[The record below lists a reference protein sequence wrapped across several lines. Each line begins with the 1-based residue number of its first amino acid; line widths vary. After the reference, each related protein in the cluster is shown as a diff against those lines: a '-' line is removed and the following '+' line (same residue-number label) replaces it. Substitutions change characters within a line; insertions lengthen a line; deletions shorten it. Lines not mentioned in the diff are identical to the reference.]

1 MDLALHI
8 GAHRTGT
15 TSLQQGLR
23 KAAEALAPA
32 GVTVWGPDQM
42 RVPGRHHHARN
53 LRRAA
58 SDPEAARAAAAARD
72 EVAAALAA
80 LVRGGCRRLVIS
92 EENLLGTM
100 EGNFAAAAL
109 YPHAA
114 RNLAAARDL
123 LGRAPGEVVLAVRD
137 YAGYWTSAYAQC
149 VLMRE
154 MPAFDGP
161 ALTAS
166 ARGWPDVV
174 ADVAAS
180 FPEARLTVLGYGAD
194 CAAEVLE
201 ALLPGGLAGSVRL
214 PARQSN
220 AALSARGLR
229 KFAALRRRTGPFDP
243 ARRRATVTEMRKIG
257 GPPFQ
262 PFDDAEVEALSARF
276 EEDWSR
282 IAGLGVRL
290 VGRGEVVR

>member
-1 MDLALHI
+1 MELALHI

-23 KAAEALAPA
+23 KAAEALAAA

-53 LRRAA
+53 LRRAGT
-58 SDPEAARAAAAARD
+58 DPEAARAAAGARA
-72 EVAAALAA
+72 EVAAAQAA
-80 LVRGGCRRLVIS
+80 LMRGGCKRLVVT

-100 EGNFAAAAL
+100 EGNLASAAL

-114 RNLAAARDL
+114 SNLAAARDL
-123 LGRAPGEVVLAVRD
+123 LGRVPGEVVLAVRD

-154 MPAFDGP
+154 MPPFDAP
-161 ALTAS
+161 ALTA
-166 ARGWPDVV
+166 APRGWPEVV
-174 ADVAAS
+174 ADVAAV
-180 FPEARLTVLGYGAD
+180 FPEAWLTVLLYGPG

-201 ALLPGGLAGSVRL
+201 ALLPGGLAGAVRL
-214 PARQSN
+214 PARASN

-262 PFDDAEVEALSARF
+262 PFNARDVRLLAARF
-276 EEDWSR
+276 EDDWER
-282 IAGLGVRL
+282 IAGLGVR
-290 VGRGEVVR
+290 VASPGEAAR